1 MAQRYVNHV
10 KMVVLF
16 GFYDFFEGIFGYFS
30 VNLANFLDKQ
40 QLNMKKLLLL
50 FIGISSLVQAQKK
63 DISLED
69 IWRKGTFRADYMN
82 SLNSMNGDF
91 YSLLNYGEG
100 SSTVDKYSY
109 ETLEKVATI
118 VDSKDLAGLEY
129 FQSYSFNNDE
139 TKLILGTNFK
149 QIFRHSYLGTFYV
162 YDIATKS
169 LDLIGED
176 IQEPTFSPD
185 SKKIAYAKDNN
196 LFIKDYSDANVVI
209 QITNSGKKN
218 EIINGITDWVYEE
231 EFGFVKA
238 FEWSKDSKNLAYL
251 RFDES
256 KVKTFSMDVYGK
268 EKYPTQHV
276 FKYPK
281 AGEENAKVALRIFS
295 LETNKTAEIRVG
307 DYEYI
312 PRINWT
318 NNPNILAVRTL
329 NRHQNDLKMY
339 FVDATTFNS
348 SVVLNET
355 DKAYVDITDDLTFLD
370 DNSFI
375 WTSEKDGYNHIYHY
389 DKDGKLLN
397 QVTKGNW
404 EVTSYYGYN
413 ADKKTIYYQSVE
425 NGSINR
431 GVYSVSLEG
440 KNKKLLSN
448 SSGTNNAAFSKN
460 MHYFINTFSDVN
472 TPPVYTLRNDEGK
485 VLKTIKDN
493 AALKETIAG
502 YNLSKKEFSTINV
515 NGNDLNMY
523 TIKPA
528 NFDANKK
535 YPVLMYQYSGPGS
548 QNVKNSWNGSN
559 DYWHQMLAQNGYIVV
574 CVDGRGT
581 GFKGRDFKK
590 VTYMNLVKY
599 ETEDQI
605 SVAKELAKLSYVD
618 ANRIGIWG
626 WSFGGHMS
634 TNCLLKG
641 NDVFAAAI
649 AVAPVTTWRFYDT
662 IYTERY
668 MRTPEENPTGYDDNS
683 PLNYPE
689 LLKGKYLLIHGTGDD
704 NVHVQNAYRMAEA
717 LIQANKQFE
726 WGMYPDKN
734 HGIYGGNTRLH
745 LYTKM
750 TNFIKNNL

>member
-1 MAQRYVNHV
+1 
-10 KMVVLF
+10 
-16 GFYDFFEGIFGYFS
+16 
-30 VNLANFLDKQ
+30 
-40 QLNMKKLLLL
+40 MKKILLL
-50 FIGISSLVQAQKK
+50 FIGISSLLQAQKK

-69 IWRKGTFRADYMN
+69 IWKKGTFRADYMN

-91 YSLLNYGEG
+91 YSLLNYNNG
-100 SSTVDKYSY
+100 SSSVDKYDY
-109 ETLEKVATI
+109 KTLEKVATI
-118 VDSKDLAGLEY
+118 VDSKDLNGLKT
-129 FQSYSFNNDE
+129 FSSYSFNSDE

-149 QIFRHSYLGTFYV
+149 PIFRRSFLGTFYV
-162 YDIATKS
+162 YDIASKTLK
-169 LDLIGED
+169 LIGED
-176 IQEPTFSPD
+176 IQRPTFSPD
-185 SKKIAYAKDNN
+185 SKRVAYAKDNN
-196 LFIKDYSDANVVI
+196 LFIRDFSSNTIVQVTSD
-209 QITNSGKKN
+209 GEKN
-218 EIINGITDWVYEE
+218 KIINGITDWVYEE
-231 EFGFVKA
+231 EFGFVRA
-238 FEWSKDSKNLAYL
+238 FEWSANGGNLAFL

-256 KVKTFSMDVYGK
+256 AVKTFSMDVYGK
-268 EKYPTQHV
+268 GKYPTQEV

-281 AGEENAKVALRIFS
+281 AGEDNAKVTLHVYSLATNGTAKIIF
-295 LETNKTAEIRVG
+295 G

-318 NNPNILAVRTL
+318 KDDNVLAVRTL

-339 FVDATTFNS
+339 FINAKTYDTTLI
-348 SVVLNET
+348 LNET
-355 DKAYVDITDDLTFLD
+355 DAAYVDVTDDLTFLN

-375 WTSEKDGYNHIYHY
+375 WTSEKDGFNHIYHY
-389 DKDGKLLN
+389 NNKGELIN

-404 EVTSYYGYN
+404 EVTSYYGFD
-413 ADKKTIYYQSVE
+413 ADKNTVYYQSVE

-431 GVYSVSLEG
+431 GVYSISLTGE
-440 KNKKLLSN
+440 NKKIISN
-448 SSGTNNAAFSKN
+448 PSGTNSASFSKN
-460 MHYFINTFSDVN
+460 RHYFISTFSDAN
-472 TPPVYTLRNDEGK
+472 TPNVYSLRDAAGN
-485 VLKTIKDN
+485 VLKTVKDN
-493 AALKETIAG
+493 AALKEVVAG

-528 NFDANKK
+528 NFDVNKK

-559 DYWHQMLAQNGYIVV
+559 DYWHQMLAQNGYMVV

-590 VTYMNLVKY
+590 VTYMNLVKH

-605 SVAKELAKLSYVD
+605 SVAKKLAELPYVD
-618 ANRIGIWG
+618 AKRIGIWG

-641 NDVFAAAI
+641 NDIFSAAI
-649 AVAPVTTWRFYDT
+649 AVAPVTTWRFYDS
-662 IYTERY
+662 IYTERFL
-668 MRTPEENPTGYDDNS
+668 RTPEENPTGYDDNS

-726 WGMYPDKN
+726 WGMYPDRN
-734 HGIYGGNTRLH
+734 HGIYGGNTRMH